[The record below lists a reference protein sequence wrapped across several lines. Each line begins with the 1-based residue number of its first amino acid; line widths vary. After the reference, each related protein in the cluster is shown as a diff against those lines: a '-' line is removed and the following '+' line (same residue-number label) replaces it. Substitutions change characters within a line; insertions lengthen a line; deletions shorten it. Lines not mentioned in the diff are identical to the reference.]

1 MKFQRIPQNRTFAH
15 VDVLSNDLHLRC
27 VFRAKKNVAVLYKGE
42 CGKLEKQE
50 CQLMCPRNF
59 RPVCGSDGQ
68 TYSNECELKVASCQ
82 AQTSIEVVSQG
93 ACGQCVTWRRPSF
106 YATLCK
112 CIRATALCDIRR
124 LIVRGI
130 VQCQG

>member
-1 MKFQRIPQNRTFAH
+1 MTSIYI
-15 VDVLSNDLHLRC
+15 

-68 TYSNECELKVASCQ
+68 TYSNECQLKSQACLAKKSVRVAHD
-82 AQTSIEVVSQG
+82 G
-93 ACGQCVTWRRPSF
+93 ACGENSSAIHLSCTCVACS
-106 YATLCK
+106 A
-112 CIRATALCDIRR
+112 CITC
-124 LIVRGI
+124 
-130 VQCQG
+130 CT